1 MSVMDTVSE
10 PAQTEREKYI
20 RSVGV
25 RERTRCRQRVRFV
38 CFSERETDSI
48 LEQRGEKKKTK
59 GSVSLLI
66 TQQHKSPSSQHFSN
80 SLSVKITTLTG
91 AVLHQPTFTCPFILN
106 PWPTPKYVHTLRQ
119 VCVQSAK
126 TDYIKT

>member
-25 RERTRCRQRVRFV
+25 RERTQCRQRVRFV

-48 LEQRGEKKKTK
+48 LEQRGKKKTK

-106 PWPTPKYVHTLRQ
+106 PWPTPKYVHTHTQAGLRG
-119 VCVQSAK
+119 VC
-126 TDYIKT
+126 

>member
-20 RSVGV
+20 RRVGV

-48 LEQRGEKKKTK
+48 LEQRGKKKTK

-106 PWPTPKYVHTLRQ
+106 PWPTPKYVHTHTQAGLRG
-119 VCVQSAK
+119 VC
-126 TDYIKT
+126 

>member
-48 LEQRGEKKKTK
+48 LEQRGKKTK

-80 SLSVKITTLTG
+80 SISVKITTLTG

-106 PWPTPKYVHTLRQ
+106 PWPTPKYVHTHTQAGLRG
-119 VCVQSAK
+119 VC
-126 TDYIKT
+126 

>member
-1 MSVMDTVSE
+1 MSVIDTVSE

-48 LEQRGEKKKTK
+48 LEQRGKKKTK

-106 PWPTPKYVHTLRQ
+106 PWPTPKYVHTHTQAGLRG
-119 VCVQSAK
+119 VC
-126 TDYIKT
+126 

>member
-25 RERTRCRQRVRFV
+25 RERTRCTQRVRFV

-48 LEQRGEKKKTK
+48 LEQRGKKKTK

-106 PWPTPKYVHTLRQ
+106 PWPTPKYVHTHTQAGLRG
-119 VCVQSAK
+119 VC
-126 TDYIKT
+126 

>member
-48 LEQRGEKKKTK
+48 LEQRGKKTQRQRQFAHHAAAQ
-59 GSVSLLI
+59 VTFL
-66 TQQHKSPSSQHFSN
+66 TAFFQQSQ
-80 SLSVKITTLTG
+80 
-91 AVLHQPTFTCPFILN
+91 C
-106 PWPTPKYVHTLRQ
+106 
-119 VCVQSAK
+119 
-126 TDYIKT
+126 

>member
-48 LEQRGEKKKTK
+48 LEQRGKKKTK

-106 PWPTPKYVHTLRQ
+106 PWPTPKYVHTHTQAGLRG
-119 VCVQSAK
+119 VC
-126 TDYIKT
+126 